1 MPSKERM
8 EVHLSHQ
15 VLSWWCGFQQIA
27 CPEPQVPLALLISS
41 SHYASGPLIP
51 PRPSL
56 TQCPYPWTEG
66 FPWLIWICY
75 FRSNRPW
82 PLAYRIIC
90 TVLRKRH
97 VFLVWVVGPPWPAP
111 TSQAR
116 RPNISTALPM
126 LQSPGF
132 PCFQPSVLCPNNI
145 KALGKL
151 ERQEDFIQEDCNKG
165 ERLDPL
171 PWNKGQEGF

>member
-8 EVHLSHQ
+8 ELHLSHQ
-15 VLSWWCGFQQIA
+15 VLSWCEFQQIA
-27 CPEPQVPLALLISS
+27 CPEPQVPLASLISS
-41 SHYASGPLIP
+41 SHHASGPRIP

-75 FRSNRPW
+75 FSLENSWQPW

-116 RPNISTALPM
+116 RPNVSTALPM
-126 LQSPGF
+126 LQSPW
-132 PCFQPSVLCPNNI
+132 L
-145 KALGKL
+145 
-151 ERQEDFIQEDCNKG
+151 
-165 ERLDPL
+165 PL
-171 PWNKGQEGF
+171 PPTQCTLSKQYKGIGQAGEARGLHSGGLQ